1 MVVGSDHKL
10 KGIEVGQMV
19 QVSQVSTLKSAFI
32 TRSTVA
38 SQISL
43 ILTGTVFLAVMAQI
57 AFPIPGSPVPFTGQ
71 TLGVLLLG
79 TAYGA
84 GLGASTIAFYLLM
97 GMAGAPIFSSGTSG
111 IERIVGP
118 TGGYLVG
125 MLISSLVLGALAG
138 RKWDQKIKTV
148 IPTMI
153 IGNLIIF
160 AIGLLWL
167 NQYTGQSWLW
177 TFEKGFTP
185 FIFGE
190 IIKIAI
196 ASTALP
202 AVWKYVAK
210 RA

>member
-84 GLGASTIAFYLLM
+84 GLGASTVAFYLLM

>member
-1 MVVGSDHKL
+1 VVVGSDHKL

-84 GLGASTIAFYLLM
+84 GLGASTVAFYLLM

-125 MLISSLVLGALAG
+125 MFISSLVLGALAG

-202 AVWKYVAK
+202 AVWKFVAK
-210 RA
+210 RS

>member
-1 MVVGSDHKL
+1 VVVGSDHKL

-84 GLGASTIAFYLLM
+84 GLGASTVAFYLLM

-125 MLISSLVLGALAG
+125 MFISSLVLGALAG

>member
-1 MVVGSDHKL
+1 
-10 KGIEVGQMV
+10 MV

-32 TRSTVA
+32 ARSTVA
-38 SQISL
+38 SQISM

-57 AFPIPGSPVPFTGQ
+57 SFPIPGSPVPFTGQ

-84 GLGASTIAFYLLM
+84 GLGFSTIAFYLLM

-111 IERIVGP
+111 IERIAGP

-125 MLISSLVLGALAG
+125 MLLSSLVLGALAG

-153 IGNLIIF
+153 IGNSIIF

-167 NQYTGQSWLW
+167 HQYTGQTLLW
-177 TFEKGFTP
+177 NFEKGFTP

-202 AVWKYVAK
+202 AVWKYVSK
-210 RA
+210 RS

>member
-1 MVVGSDHKL
+1 MVVGFDHKL
-10 KGIEVGQMV
+10 KGLEVGQMV
-19 QVSQVSTLKSAFI
+19 QVSQVSTLKSVFI

-38 SQISL
+38 SQISM

-57 AFPIPGSPVPFTGQ
+57 SFPIPGSPVPFTGQ

-84 GLGASTIAFYLLM
+84 GLGFSTIAFYLLM

-111 IERIVGP
+111 IERIAGP

-125 MLISSLVLGALAG
+125 MLLSSLVLGALAG

-153 IGNLIIF
+153 IGNSIIF

-167 NQYTGQSWLW
+167 HQYTGQTWLW

-202 AVWKYVAK
+202 AVWKYVSK
-210 RA
+210 RS

>member
-1 MVVGSDHKL
+1 VVVGSDHKL

-38 SQISL
+38 SQISM

-84 GLGASTIAFYLLM
+84 GLGFSTIAFYLLM

-138 RKWDQKIKTV
+138 RKWDQRIKTV

-153 IGNLIIF
+153 IGNLVIF

-167 NQYTGQSWLW
+167 NLYTGQSWLW

-185 FIFGE
+185 FVFGE

-210 RA
+210 RS

>member
-1 MVVGSDHKL
+1 VVVGSDHKL
-10 KGIEVGQMV
+10 NGIEVGQMV

-84 GLGASTIAFYLLM
+84 GLGASTVAFYLLM

-210 RA
+210 RS

>member
-84 GLGASTIAFYLLM
+84 GLGASTVAFYLLM

-125 MLISSLVLGALAG
+125 MFISSLVLGALAG

-202 AVWKYVAK
+202 TVWKYVAK

>member
-1 MVVGSDHKL
+1 VVVGSDHKL

-19 QVSQVSTLKSAFI
+19 QDSQVSTLRSAFI
-32 TRSTVA
+32 TRATVA

-84 GLGASTIAFYLLM
+84 GLGFSTIAFYLLM

-153 IGNLIIF
+153 IGNSIIF
-160 AIGLLWL
+160 AVGLLWL
-167 NQYTGQSWLW
+167 NQYTGQSWSW
-177 TFEKGFTP
+177 TFEKGLTP
-185 FIFGE
+185 FILGE
-190 IIKIAI
+190 VLKIAI

-202 AVWKYVAK
+202 AVWKYASK
-210 RA
+210 RS

>member
-1 MVVGSDHKL
+1 VVVGSDHKL

-19 QVSQVSTLKSAFI
+19 QVSDVSTLRAAFF

-43 ILTGTVFLAVMAQI
+43 ILTGTVFLAAMAQI
-57 AFPIPGSPVPFTGQ
+57 SFPIPGSPVPFTGQ

-84 GLGASTIAFYLLM
+84 GLGFSTVAFYLLM
-97 GMAGAPIFSSGTSG
+97 GMAGAPIFASGASG
-111 IERIVGP
+111 IERVIGP

-125 MLISSLVLGALAG
+125 MLISSIVLGALAG

-153 IGNLIIF
+153 IGNLVVF
-160 AIGLLWL
+160 TVGLFWL
-167 NQYTGQSWLW
+167 KQYTGQSWLW

-202 AVWKYVAK
+202 EVWKYVSK
-210 RA
+210 RS

>member
-1 MVVGSDHKL
+1 
-10 KGIEVGQMV
+10 MV

-32 TRSTVA
+32 TRATVS

-57 AFPIPGSPVPFTGQ
+57 SIPIPGSPVPLTGQ

-84 GLGASTIAFYLLM
+84 GLGFSTIAFYLLM

-138 RKWDQKIKTV
+138 RKWDQKIRTV

-153 IGNLIIF
+153 IGNSIIF
-160 AIGLLWL
+160 AVGLFWL
-167 NQYTGQSWLW
+167 YQYTGQSWSW
-177 TFEKGFTP
+177 TLEKGFTP

-190 IIKIAI
+190 ILKIAI

-202 AVWKYVAK
+202 AVWKYVSK
-210 RA
+210 RS

>member
-84 GLGASTIAFYLLM
+84 GLGASTVAFYLLM

-202 AVWKYVAK
+202 TVWKYVAK

>member
-1 MVVGSDHKL
+1 
-10 KGIEVGQMV
+10 MV
-19 QVSQVSTLKSAFI
+19 QISQVSTLRSAVI
-32 TRSTVA
+32 ARTTVA
-38 SQISL
+38 SQITL

-84 GLGASTIAFYLLM
+84 GLGFSTIAFYLLM

-111 IERIVGP
+111 LERIVGP

-153 IGNLIIF
+153 IGNSVIF

-167 NQYTGQSWLW
+167 HQYTGQSWLW
-177 TFEKGFTP
+177 TLDKGFTP

-190 IIKIAI
+190 ILKIAI

-202 AVWKYVAK
+202 AVWKFVSK
-210 RA
+210 RS

>member
-1 MVVGSDHKL
+1 MT
-10 KGIEVGQMV
+10 EM
-19 QVSQVSTLKSAFI
+19 SQVSSLRTALI
-32 TRSTVA
+32 QRA
-38 SQISL
+38 SIATQISL
-43 ILTGTVFLAVMAQI
+43 ILTGTVFLALMAQI
-57 AFPIPGSPVPFTGQ
+57 SFPIPGSPVPFTGQ

-84 GLGASTIAFYLLM
+84 SLGFSTMAFYLLM
-97 GMAGAPIFSSGTSG
+97 GILGAPIFAAGSHGLEKIAG
-111 IERIVGP
+111 A

-125 MLISSLVLGALAG
+125 MLISTLLLGALAG

-153 IGNLIIF
+153 IGNSVVFTFGLI
-160 AIGLLWL
+160 WL
-167 NQYTGQSWLW
+167 HQYTGQSWAW

-190 IIKIAI
+190 VLKIAI

-202 AVWKYVAK
+202 IVWRFVSK
-210 RA
+210 R

>member
-1 MVVGSDHKL
+1 VVVGSDHKL

-84 GLGASTIAFYLLM
+84 GLGASTVAFYLLM

-125 MLISSLVLGALAG
+125 MFISSLVLGALAG

-210 RA
+210 RS

>member
-1 MVVGSDHKL
+1 VVVGSDHKL

-125 MLISSLVLGALAG
+125 MFISSLVLGALAG

>member
-1 MVVGSDHKL
+1 
-10 KGIEVGQMV
+10 MV

-38 SQISL
+38 SQISM

-84 GLGASTIAFYLLM
+84 GLGFSTVAFYLLM

-153 IGNLIIF
+153 IGNLVIF

-177 TFEKGFTP
+177 TFEKGFTQ
-185 FIFGE
+185 FVFGE

-210 RA
+210 RSE